1 MLPTEI
7 WSWLFFIIFT
17 LARLIYIPLLK
28 TKLIIIC
35 IIMFVRREYSMSTVI
50 GQSSV
55 FLCTYIYRCCN
66 HCCRVGIE
74 KDIDL
79 HTVSVPHTQNHMI
92 LEKKDTPRVNYRL
105 VTSIIILRTFFRVIE
120 SSVLVNNK
128 MFTF

>member
-1 MLPTEI
+1 
-7 WSWLFFIIFT
+7 
-17 LARLIYIPLLK
+17 
-28 TKLIIIC
+28 
-35 IIMFVRREYSMSTVI
+35 MFVRREYSMSTVI

-105 VTSIIILRTFFRVIE
+105 DNYYSENILPGY
-120 SSVLVNNK
+120 
-128 MFTF
+128 

>member
-1 MLPTEI
+1 M
-7 WSWLFFIIFT
+7 FT
-17 LARLIYIPLLK
+17 LARLIDNIYITLLK

-50 GQSSV
+50 GKSSV

-92 LEKKDTPRVNYRL
+92 LEKKDTPRVII
-105 VTSIIILRTFFRVIE
+105 VSSIIILRTFIRVLE
-120 SSVLVNNK
+120 SSVMVNNK
-128 MFTF
+128 MLTF

>member
-1 MLPTEI
+1 M
-7 WSWLFFIIFT
+7 FT
-17 LARLIYIPLLK
+17 LARLIYITLLK

-92 LEKKDTPRVNYRL
+92 LEKRDTPRIIIVS
-105 VTSIIILRTFFRVIE
+105 SIIILRTFIRVLE
-120 SSVLVNNK
+120 SSVMVNNK
-128 MFTF
+128 MLTF